1 MPVHLDL
8 PFDLVA
14 QLTELVRENGLSLG
28 AYLLET
34 IGGKQNA
41 IERDGAGGRR
51 AREAA
56 GAGIRSLRNGVVL
69 GPDRSVCELIE
80 EGRRV

>member
-1 MPVHLDL
+1 MTVHLDL
-8 PFDLVA
+8 PFDLFA
-14 QLTELVRENGLSLG
+14 QLTELAREKGVSLD

-34 IGGKQNA
+34 IGAKQNA
-41 IERDGAGGRR
+41 IEPDGGRR

-56 GAGIRSLRNGVVL
+56 GAGIRALRNGVVL
-69 GPDRSVCELIE
+69 GSDRSVRELIE